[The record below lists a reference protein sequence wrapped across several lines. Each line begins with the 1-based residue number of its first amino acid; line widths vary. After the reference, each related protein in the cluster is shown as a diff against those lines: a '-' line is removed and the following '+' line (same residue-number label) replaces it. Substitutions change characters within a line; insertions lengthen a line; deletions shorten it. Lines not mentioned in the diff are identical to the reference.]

1 MPVLCPASC
10 CTVWSGSAL
19 CLPSAI
25 VALPCLTPS
34 CAAPAW
40 AMERRTGDCFTQTH
54 SPQAS
59 LRQKYPPLA
68 GDKGLLFSNCY
79 STMVNLITDPKV

>member
-19 CLPSAI
+19 CLPSAT

-54 SPQAS
+54 SPHAS
-59 LRQKYPPLA
+59 MRQKYPPLA